1 MEAIRFS
8 AVMAHLADVLS
19 QAGTHNARQ
28 GIIGRARDL
37 VRWQYR
43 VIQRRQR
50 LIATRAALEALDD
63 RTLKDIGL
71 HRSELRSVTAGLY
84 GGRRA
89 QQDSGADLRQ
99 AA

>member
-1 MEAIRFS
+1 
-8 AVMAHLADVLS
+8 
-19 QAGTHNARQ
+19 
-28 GIIGRARDL
+28 RARHL

-50 LIATRAALEALDD
+50 LIATRSALEALDD

-84 GGRRA
+84 GGRRV
-89 QQDSGADLRQ
+89 QQDSGTELRR

>member
-8 AVMAHLADVLS
+8 AVAEHVADVLS
-19 QAGTHNARQ
+19 LAGAHNDRQ
-28 GIIGRARDL
+28 GIIGRARGL

-43 VIQRRQR
+43 VIERRRR
-50 LIATRAALEALDD
+50 LVATRAALEALDD

-71 HRSELRSVTAGLY
+71 NRSELRAVAAGLY
-84 GGRRA
+84 DGRRVRHEPETE
-89 QQDSGADLRQ
+89 LRQ